1 MIKFI
6 SKLPIFS
13 STRSK
18 LIALLLVLVGL
29 PLLIA
34 GYLSYQSTTQALLK
48 QTTHQ
53 LGNLAEKT
61 AQQIDD
67 FFLSAKR
74 DINLLA
80 DYPFIQLAFLQFE
93 FRQRLDTAER
103 LLVDYSN
110 KNNAFLRI
118 YLIALD
124 GKPILAVPPAQPSP
138 SEFLYDRWFAQ
149 TLQHGTYLSDASR
162 MEEGKGGVG
171 IFLSKVVY
179 DFEDA
184 SRPVGVLAFHIKPSA
199 YMDFA
204 KSLHIGSGGYAI
216 LVHYDGDLIYH
227 PDDRFQT
234 TRDINERGDER
245 LRTHVERA
253 TQGKTGSG
261 RYSFLGNPKF
271 LVYTPCRQMS
281 WSVGITVSQSEL
293 MADVNRFQKKMLTFF
308 LAIIALILPVSYLFI
323 KGMTRPIQ
331 QLIDGAVRI
340 GSGDLDQAIQIKSND
355 ELRGVAE
362 EFNKMAVQLKASM
375 DEIIDLKNFNEDI
388 LRNVTSG
395 IITVNRKGRIT
406 SFNAGAAVI
415 LDYEIQR
422 NEPTPAPDYIER
434 ILEAVRQ
441 TVETGSGVH
450 NWELTIS
457 KPGHERLFVEVN
469 TSLLSSKTGKIF
481 GAIAE
486 IRNITQR
493 KRIEEVMLRVE
504 KLASLGELSAGMA
517 HEIRNPLA
525 GIKTSVQVLAKRVTK
540 PESKELLIG
549 IESEINRLNKFVTD
563 LLRFSRP
570 SPPLPEPVDITRVLN
585 DILDLMVEKTRAQGI
600 SVERRFREQ
609 PPKAVVDREQMRQ
622 VFLNLLI
629 NSIKAME
636 QGGQLTINVHPA
648 DIQSNG
654 MVGFDACVHLRLSQ
668 FIKVVFAD
676 TGSGIAPHQL
686 QKVFDPFFTTD
697 PKGTGLGLA
706 IAHKLIEENNGYIFM
721 ESVKG
726 EGTRTIILLPNAEQP
741 LNFQLRS
748 RLRQAGAHKDVYEER
763 THSDYRR

>member
-1 MIKFI
+1 MNKLI

-13 STRSK
+13 SIRSK

-61 AQQIDD
+61 SQQIDD
-67 FFLSAKR
+67 FFQSARR

-93 FRQRLDTAER
+93 FRQRLDTVER

-110 KNNAFLRI
+110 KNDAFSQI

-124 GKPILAVPPAQPSP
+124 GRSILEVPPTQSLPSK
-138 SEFLYDRWFAQ
+138 FLYNRWFAQ
-149 TLQHGTYLSDASR
+149 TLNNGTYLSDASLV
-162 MEEGKGGVG
+162 EGDKESG
-171 IFLSKVVY
+171 IFLGKIVY
-179 DFEDA
+179 DFED
-184 SRPVGVLAFHIKPSA
+184 SSKPVGVLAFHLKPSA

-216 LVHYDGDLIYH
+216 LTHYNGDLIYH

-234 TRDINERGDER
+234 IQDIAENGDKR
-245 LRTHVERA
+245 LRTLVERSA
-253 TQGKTGSG
+253 RGETGSG
-261 RYSFLGNPKF
+261 RYTFRDTKKF
-271 LVYTPCRQMS
+271 LVYAPCHQVP
-281 WSVGITVSQSEL
+281 WSVGITVSQREL
-293 MADVNRFQKKMLTFF
+293 MADVNRFQKKMITFF

-323 KGMTRPIQ
+323 KGLTRPIQ

-340 GSGDLDQAIQIKSND
+340 GSGDLNQTIQIKSSD

-388 LRNVTSG
+388 LRNITSG
-395 IITVNRKGRIT
+395 VITVNRKGRIT
-406 SFNAGAAVI
+406 SFNASAAKI
-415 LDYEIQR
+415 LDYEPRKDHPAQ
-422 NEPTPAPDYIER
+422 TPDNLER
-434 ILEAVRQ
+434 ILEVVRQ
-441 TVETGSGVH
+441 TLETGSGVH
-450 NWELTIS
+450 SRELTIT
-457 KPGHERLFVEVN
+457 KIGYERIFVEVN

-493 KRIEEVMLRVE
+493 KRMEEVMLRVE

-540 PESKELLIG
+540 PESKDLLCG
-549 IESEINRLNKFVTD
+549 IESEINRLNKLVTD

-570 SPPLPEPVDITRVLN
+570 SPPLPAPVEITRILN
-585 DILDLMVEKTRAQGI
+585 DTLDLMLEKTRAQGI
-600 SVERRFREQ
+600 SVERHFDELT
-609 PPKAVVDREQMRQ
+609 PKAMVDREQMRQ
-622 VFLNLLI
+622 VVLNLLI
-629 NSIKAME
+629 NSIKSMAH
-636 QGGQLTINVHPA
+636 GGQLVIEVHPA
-648 DIQSNG
+648 DNPSNG
-654 MVGFDACVHLRLSQ
+654 MFNFDTGVHLRLSQ
-668 FIKVVFAD
+668 FIKVMFAD

-686 QKVFDPFFTTD
+686 SKVFDPFFTTD

-706 IAHKLIEENNGYIFM
+706 IAHKLIEENKGYIFM

-726 EGTRTIILLPNAEQP
+726 EGTRAILLLPNAAAPE
-741 LNFQLRS
+741 LNTAGTTKSS
-748 RLRQAGAHKDVYEER
+748 RTV
-763 THSDYRR
+763 

>member
-1 MIKFI
+1 MVHFI
-6 SKLPIFS
+6 SKLPVFS
-13 STRSK
+13 SIRSK

-34 GYLSYQSTTQALLK
+34 GYLSYQSTTRALLN
-48 QTTHQ
+48 QATHQ

-61 AQQIDD
+61 AQQIDN

-93 FRQRLDTAER
+93 FRQRLDTVER
-103 LLVDYSN
+103 LLIDYSN
-110 KNNAFLRI
+110 KNDAFSRI

-124 GKPILAVPPAQPSP
+124 GKPILAVPPAQHSQP
-138 SEFLYDRWFAQ
+138 EFIYDRWFAQ
-149 TLQHGTYLSDASR
+149 TLQHGTYVSDAS
-162 MEEGKGGVG
+162 KLGGSGRSG
-171 IFLSKVVY
+171 IFLGKVVY
-179 DFEDA
+179 DFEDPN
-184 SRPVGVLAFHIKPSA
+184 RPVGVLAFHIKPSA
-199 YMDFA
+199 YTDFA
-204 KSLHIGSGGYAI
+204 RSLHIGSGGYAMLAHYNGY
-216 LVHYDGDLIYH
+216 LVYH
-227 PDDRFQT
+227 PDNRFET
-234 TRDINERGDER
+234 TRDIIEHGDDR
-245 LRTHVERA
+245 LRTHVGLS

-261 RYSFLGNPKF
+261 RYTFIGEKKF
-271 LVYTPCRQMS
+271 LVYTPCTQMP
-281 WSVGITVSQSEL
+281 WSVGITVYQREL
-293 MADVNRFQKKMLTFF
+293 MADVNRFQKRMLTFF
-308 LAIIALILPVSYLFI
+308 LAIIALILPISYLFI
-323 KGMTRPIQ
+323 KGLTRPIQ

-340 GSGDLDQAIQIKSND
+340 GSGDLDQTIQIKSND

-395 IITVNRKGRIT
+395 IITVNRRERIT
-406 SFNAGAAVI
+406 SFNAGAAKI
-415 LDYEIQR
+415 LDYDIGKNQGE
-422 NEPTPAPDYIER
+422 PAPDHLEH
-434 ILEAVRQ
+434 ILKVVRQ
-441 TVETGSGVH
+441 TLESGTSVH
-450 NWELTIS
+450 NHELTIT
-457 KPGHERLFVEVN
+457 KPGHDQLFVEVN

-493 KRIEEVMLRVE
+493 KRMEEMMLRVE

-525 GIKTSVQVLAKRVTK
+525 GIKTSVQVLEKRVTK
-540 PESKELLIG
+540 PESKELLRG

-563 LLRFSRP
+563 LLHFSRP
-570 SPPLPEPVDITRVLN
+570 TTPLPAPVDITRVLN
-585 DILDLMVEKTRAQGI
+585 NTLDLMMEKIRAKGI
-600 SVERRFREQ
+600 SVERRFNQET
-609 PPKAVVDREQMRQ
+609 PKAVVDQEQMRQ

-636 QGGQLTINVHPA
+636 RGGRLTIDVHPA
-648 DIQSNG
+648 EARPNG
-654 MVGFDACVHLRLSQ
+654 ISHFETGVQVHRSR
-668 FIKVVFAD
+668 FINVVFSD
-676 TGSGIAPHQL
+676 TGSGIAAHQL

-721 ESVKG
+721 ESVQG
-726 EGTRTIILLPNAEQP
+726 EGTRAIMLLPNAAAP
-741 LNFQLRS
+741 
-748 RLRQAGAHKDVYEER
+748 
-763 THSDYRR
+763 